1 MSAGAC
7 RAKRNEVTFLTARHD
22 RAISESGPMSNIAY
36 FPKPHIDQRPGKRER
51 TKTANRQAILDAA
64 REVFGELGYDAA
76 TVRDIIR
83 RTGLASGTFYNY
95 YKSKEEVFDALAD
108 DGARRF
114 RPLLRAES
122 EKAHDFQSFLRGA
135 MLAYFDFLAKE
146 QESWHVNRPPGEP
159 VPHARSTPELAA
171 VFDEVREAFARV
183 LAHDNAPPVDLDYL
197 TSACIAIARELG
209 DKMLERRPVD
219 TAGAADFAVKL
230 ILGGVNAL
238 PKL

>member
-1 MSAGAC
+1 
-7 RAKRNEVTFLTARHD
+7 
-22 RAISESGPMSNIAY
+22 MSNIAY
-36 FPKPHIDQRPGKRER
+36 FPKPHVDQRPGKRER

-114 RPLLRAES
+114 RPLLREQS
-122 EKAHDFQSFLRGA
+122 EKAVDFESFLRGA
-135 MLAYFDFLAKE
+135 ILAYFDFLAVE
-146 QESWHVNRPPGEP
+146 QESWRLNRPAGEQI
-159 VPHARSTPELAA
+159 PHARATPEIVA

-183 LAHDNAPPVDLDYL
+183 LEHEHAPKVDLDYL
-197 TSACIAIARELG
+197 TSACIAVAREIG

-219 TAGAADFAVKL
+219 TASATDFAVKL
-230 ILGGVNAL
+230 ILGGLPAL
-238 PKL
+238 PRL

>member
-1 MSAGAC
+1 
-7 RAKRNEVTFLTARHD
+7 
-22 RAISESGPMSNIAY
+22 MSNIAY
-36 FPKPHIDQRPGKRER
+36 FPKPHVDQRPGKRER

-114 RPLLRAES
+114 RPLLREQS
-122 EKAHDFQSFLRGA
+122 EKATDFESFVRGA
-135 MLAYFDFLAKE
+135 ILAYFNFVAVE
-146 QESWHVNRPPGEP
+146 QEAWRIDRPPGEQI
-159 VPHARSTPELAA
+159 PHARATPEVVA

-183 LAHDNAPPVDLDYL
+183 LGREHAPPVDLDYL
-197 TSACIAIARELG
+197 TAACIAVAREIG

-219 TAGAADFAVKL
+219 TEGAADFAVKL
-230 ILGGVNAL
+230 ILGGLPAL
-238 PKL
+238 PRL

>member
-1 MSAGAC
+1 MTGRHERSA
-7 RAKRNEVTFLTARHD
+7 F
-22 RAISESGPMSNIAY
+22 ESRSMSNIAY
-36 FPKPHIDQRPGKRER
+36 FPKPHVDQRPGKRER

-114 RPLLRAES
+114 RPLLREQS
-122 EKAHDFQSFLRGA
+122 EKAIDFESFVRGA
-135 MLAYFDFLAKE
+135 ILAYFNFVATE
-146 QESWHVNRPPGEP
+146 QEAWRINRPPGEQI
-159 VPHARSTPELAA
+159 PHARPTPEVTA
-171 VFDEVREAFARV
+171 VFDEVREAFSRV
-183 LAHDNAPPVDLDYL
+183 LEQTHAPPVDLDYL
-197 TSACIAIARELG
+197 TTACIAVAREIG

-219 TAGAADFAVKL
+219 TEGAADFAVKL
-230 ILGGVNAL
+230 ILGGLPAL
-238 PKL
+238 PRL

>member
-1 MSAGAC
+1 
-7 RAKRNEVTFLTARHD
+7 
-22 RAISESGPMSNIAY
+22 MSNIAY
-36 FPKPHIDQRPGKRER
+36 FPKPHVDQRPGKRER

-114 RPLLRAES
+114 RPLLREQS
-122 EKAHDFQSFLRGA
+122 EKATDFESFLRGA
-135 MLAYFDFLAKE
+135 ILAYFDFLAVE
-146 QESWHVNRPPGEP
+146 QESWRLNRPAGEQI
-159 VPHARSTPELAA
+159 PHARATPEIVA

-183 LAHDNAPPVDLDYL
+183 LEHEHTPKVDLDYL
-197 TSACIAIARELG
+197 TSACIAVAREIG

-219 TAGAADFAVKL
+219 TEGATDFAVKL
-230 ILGGVNAL
+230 ILGGLPAL
-238 PKL
+238 PRL